1 MYNNRFTKTFLHSP
15 IMTETELTE
24 LESNLKKLEEEN
36 KSQKKESI
44 ELKTALTESQKA
56 SEKAKM
62 ESVRLSQ
69 MLAGLKNQV

>member
-1 MYNNRFTKTFLHSP
+1 
-15 IMTETELTE
+15 MTETELTE

-36 KSQKKESI
+36 KSQKKELI

>member
-1 MYNNRFTKTFLHSP
+1 MMK
-15 IMTETELTE
+15 TELTE
-24 LESNLKKLEEEN
+24 LEEEN

-44 ELKTALTESQKA
+44 ELKTALTESQK
-56 SEKAKM
+56 SLEKAKM

>member
-1 MYNNRFTKTFLHSP
+1 
-15 IMTETELTE
+15 MTETELTE

>member
-1 MYNNRFTKTFLHSP
+1 MMK
-15 IMTETELTE
+15 TELTE
-24 LESNLKKLEEEN
+24 LEEAGRREQITE
-36 KSQKKESI
+36 KESI

-56 SEKAKM
+56 SDKAKM

>member
-1 MYNNRFTKTFLHSP
+1 MYNNRFTKAFLHFP

-36 KSQKKESI
+36 KAQKKESI

>member
-1 MYNNRFTKTFLHSP
+1 MYNNRFTKTFLYSP
-15 IMTETELTE
+15 IMTKTELTE

-36 KSQKKESI
+36 KAQKKESI
-44 ELKTALTESQKA
+44 EIKTALTESQKA

-62 ESVRLSQ
+62 ESVRLNQ

>member
-1 MYNNRFTKTFLHSP
+1 M
-15 IMTETELTE
+15 
-24 LESNLKKLEEEN
+24 KKLEEEN
-36 KSQKKESI
+36 KSQKNELI

>member
-1 MYNNRFTKTFLHSP
+1 M
-15 IMTETELTE
+15 
-24 LESNLKKLEEEN
+24 KKLEEEN

-69 MLAGLKNQV
+69 MLAGLRIKYKSRRPYWRESINP

>member
-1 MYNNRFTKTFLHSP
+1 MMK
-15 IMTETELTE
+15 TELTE
-24 LESNLKKLEEEN
+24 LEEAGRREQITE
-36 KSQKKESI
+36 KESI

>member
-1 MYNNRFTKTFLHSP
+1 MK
-15 IMTETELTE
+15 TELTE
-24 LESNLKKLEEEN
+24 LEEAGRREQITE
-36 KSQKKESI
+36 KESI

>member
-15 IMTETELTE
+15 IMIETELTE

-36 KSQKKESI
+36 KAQKKESI
-44 ELKTALTESQKA
+44 EIKTALTESQKA

-62 ESVRLSQ
+62 ESVRLNQ